1 MTAKQIMRI
10 HTANGVEDIDAD
22 RLLVQNDEYVL
33 FRGEDEV
40 RRVPIADIL
49 TRDRDLRPGKSTAGS
64 RRSTAAAERVW
75 VGPGRSRNH

>member
-1 MTAKQIMRI
+1 MRV
-10 HTANGVEDIDAD
+10 HTAAGVEEIDAD

-49 TRDRDLRPGKSTAGS
+49 SETDPETGEERGGIETIYS
-64 RRSTAAAERVW
+64 RS
-75 VGPGRSRNH
+75 

>member
-1 MTAKQIMRI
+1 MTAKQIMRV
-10 HTANGVEDIDAD
+10 HTAAGVEEIDAD

-49 TRDRDLRPGKSTAGS
+49 SETDPEIGEERGGIETIYS
-64 RRSTAAAERVW
+64 RS
-75 VGPGRSRNH
+75 